1 MKISKKASRLL
12 SSGVTVRDRKN
23 RREWV
28 AGMEWEEAQSGIQW
42 LRHGSRAADTHYRI
56 QGARA
61 HALVGNV
68 SPGRTRSGL
77 YSLALAFQLKESGN
91 AWGIYRLS
99 REHDSWVFLA
109 INNGHLSVM
118 GDFTGTRA
126 DAESAARNFLH
137 FNENESGEF
146 RCVAAA
152 DEDTD
157 VLSVTSGLT
166 GAQLKRCRLRRRLSP
181 AEVALPSLLL
191 MVLLYAG
198 WYAKDTLSERA
209 RQAADEAAFRA
220 RMAMTPAKPVLP
232 ASAPHP
238 WAHQLP
244 VPVMLSFCWLTR
256 EPLYASVAG
265 WRVSDAECIPKGIRL
280 RYTATPGATVSDF
293 ARRVKELFGLD
304 AVFNLQEGGKNGDV
318 FIPARVT
325 PAEFED
331 EKLPG
336 TDVLLMRFISHLQR
350 RNIDVKFDEVKPPVL
365 APGQE
370 MKTAPQDWR
379 EFTFIINSRLQPELL
394 FQGLDATGI
403 RLTSVAITMNEQAK
417 FNYTI
422 KGSVY
427 AQK

>member
-1 MKISKKASRLL
+1 MKIKMKASLHL
-12 SSGVTVRDRKN
+12 NNGVTVRDRKK

-28 AGMEWEEAQSGIQW
+28 AGVQWEKASSGIQW
-42 LRHGSRAADTHYRI
+42 LRHGVRAADTHYRI
-56 QGARA
+56 QGSRP
-61 HALVGNV
+61 HTLVGNV
-68 SPGRTRSGL
+68 SPGRTRSGV
-77 YSLALAFQLKESGN
+77 YSLAVAFQLCEGGN

-99 REHDSWVFLA
+99 SEQECWVFFA
-109 INNGHLSVM
+109 VSNGHLSVM
-118 GDFTGTRA
+118 GDVTGTRA
-126 DAESAARNFLH
+126 DVEAAAENFLLFNDSGEIRCAAR
-137 FNENESGEF
+137 
-146 RCVAAA
+146 A
-152 DEDTD
+152 EDGTD
-157 VLSVTSGLT
+157 ALSFTSRLT
-166 GAQLKRCRLRRRLSP
+166 RTQLRRCRLHRRVAP
-181 AEVALPSLLL
+181 AALALPSLLL
-191 MVLLYAG
+191 ITLLGAG
-198 WYAKDTLSERA
+198 WYARDTLSERA

-220 RMAMTPAKPVLP
+220 RLAMTPAKPVLP

-256 EPLYASVAG
+256 EPLYASVVG

-280 RYTATPGATVSDF
+280 RYTATLGATVSDF
-293 ARRVKELFGLD
+293 AKRVKELFGLD

-318 FIPARVT
+318 FIPARVN
-325 PAEFED
+325 PAQFED

-336 TDVLLMRFISHLQR
+336 AEALLMRFISHLQR

-379 EFTFIINSRLQPELL
+379 EFTFIINSRMQPELL

>member
-1 MKISKKASRLL
+1 MKIKKKVSIHLR
-12 SSGVTVRDRKN
+12 SGVTVRDRKN

-56 QGARA
+56 QGARP

-109 INNGHLSVM
+109 ISNGHLSVM

-137 FNENESGEF
+137 FNDSESGEF

-152 DEDTD
+152 DENTD

-166 GAQLKRCRLRRRLSP
+166 RAQLKRCRLRRRLSP

-220 RMAMTPAKPVLP
+220 RMRATKKPVRP
-232 ASAPHP
+232 S
-238 WAHQLP
+238 
-244 VPVMLSFCWLTR
+244 STC
-256 EPLYASVAG
+256 
-265 WRVSDAECIPKGIRL
+265 
-280 RYTATPGATVSDF
+280 TATS
-293 ARRVKELFGLD
+293 
-304 AVFNLQEGGKNGDV
+304 
-318 FIPARVT
+318 
-325 PAEFED
+325 
-331 EKLPG
+331 
-336 TDVLLMRFISHLQR
+336 
-350 RNIDVKFDEVKPPVL
+350 
-365 APGQE
+365 
-370 MKTAPQDWR
+370 
-379 EFTFIINSRLQPELL
+379 
-394 FQGLDATGI
+394 
-403 RLTSVAITMNEQAK
+403 LTS
-417 FNYTI
+417 
-422 KGSVY
+422 
-427 AQK
+427 